1 MTVKL
6 NRRASAHARDL
17 LSKGRIV
24 RDDRDAWSD
33 HQPSAERE
41 NEFIRRHG
49 FAEYGRWHLGVD
61 ADQPENTKQRYKFP
75 YGDFSRLHRCAV
87 LSAESRAG
95 QYKYEDIQRAAA
107 RLHAM
112 LDGVKHEQV
121 RARIVLARTPRR
133 GRRAKR
139 RSASR

>member
-6 NRRASAHARDL
+6 NRRASGHAKEL
-17 LSKGRIV
+17 VGKGRLV
-24 RDDRDAWSD
+24 RDDRDAWSH

-49 FAEYGRWHLGVD
+49 FAEYGKWHLGID
-61 ADQPENTKQRYKFP
+61 SDQPENTKQRYKFP

-95 QYKYEDIQRAAA
+95 QYKYEDIERAAA
-107 RLHAM
+107 RLHGM
-112 LDGVKHEQV
+112 IDGVKHEGG
-121 RARIVLARTPRR
+121 RASTVLARTPHRQRR
-133 GRRAKR
+133 VTR